1 MTSSVN
7 SDEILSQQVH
17 QLNLLLDVLEKELTA
32 LSQRELDQ
40 FVTLTENKQQL
51 LDAVEKTDKAIRIAF
66 TKTAPTPEQIPKFE
80 SIRTL
85 VEECKSRSQVNE
97 IAVQQSQTRLNH
109 LQHLLVEGRQK
120 ESMTY
125 DKAGRVSGSLF
136 SKGVKA

>member
-7 SDEILSQQVH
+7 SDALLSHQVH
-17 QLNLLLDVLEKELTA
+17 QLNLVLDVLEKELKA

-40 FVTLTENKQQL
+40 FVILTETKQQL
-51 LDAVEKTDKAIRIAF
+51 LDAVEKNDKAIRIAF
-66 TKTAPTPEQIPKFE
+66 SQSAPTAEQLPTIE
-80 SIRTL
+80 AIQTL
-85 VEECKSRSQVNE
+85 VEQCKSRSQVNE